1 MLTLKC
7 TNKKKENKM
16 EYQGKLDKAITRIG
30 KINTQIQRGIINPG
44 DYSDELLIILVDLL
58 IDAENEKK

>member
-1 MLTLKC
+1 
-7 TNKKKENKM
+7 M
-16 EYQGKLDKAITRIG
+16 EYQGKLDRAITRIG
-30 KINTQIQRGIINPG
+30 KINTQLERGIINPG